1 MRNQVA
7 VAILF
12 LTVLLLPMVPVTADN
27 PEIDYDDGQT
37 VFTWSGAASTVE
49 LIGEWNWSET
59 SSLSEQNGIWSTTIS
74 IDEGLYCYKLIVDGE
89 YIFDPANPYRG
100 YCDNIENSIVRVKDS
115 VRPNFAS
122 EIINQQLI
130 ISFLPGTSGAGPDG
144 IPSGLEA
151 AIWDEVAMTWTLDLA
166 GLGDGKHTLD
176 LAITDTN
183 GNVAYDHLVPFWT
196 GPQSD
201 FSWEESLIYMIMTD
215 RYINGNMS
223 NDPLSTGAAAGAD
236 WMGGD
241 LEGVTS
247 KIQSGYFAEL
257 GVNVLW
263 LTPLNTNAQGTGIA
277 GDGQHDVAAYH
288 GYWPVEPRQ
297 VDPRLGTADQLKT
310 MVDAAHQSGIRV
322 MMDYVVNHVHQD
334 HTYYQDN
341 PEWFNQGCLCGS
353 ANCDWTEHRLDCQ
366 FTTYMP
372 DVNWKVRNASE
383 QFIEDALWWLEEF
396 DFDGARIDAVKHVE
410 DLAITNLAT
419 RINERFET
427 VGTDYYLKGETA
439 MGWSGHSLADN
450 QFQYDTINQYIGEDS
465 LDGQA
470 DFVLYHAVVDNVFTQ
485 GIEDYQ
491 HLDYWTNRSQDQYV
505 EGATMVPYVGS
516 HDVPRIASRA
526 DVGTGD
532 ANNQWQEDGLPGQP
546 GDETAYQAVLQAYGW
561 LLTTPGAPLLYYGD
575 EYGEYGGA
583 DPDNRHM
590 YRNMTTWS
598 QFEQSLFDNI
608 SQIGQLRAESIA
620 LKQGSYSTRY
630 ASPDVLIYD
639 MSHAEQNMSI
649 ILNRGQS
656 LTHQDFDSGD
666 IIRFGEATL
675 SSTGINIPSN
685 SVTIIELDAN
695 PTMPPREPDS
705 HCLIVNN
712 FTMNTTYFITLDL
725 TNTCTKDL
733 QYPGLN
739 SSVDNNLVTGLPNYT
754 EWFYMIFPETSYNM
768 SWQLAVN
775 EIIPNG
781 TLINLLFNAIILNCG
796 PEGDWHDCPT
806 STLEHTFTVI
816 WPSNETNTTN
826 SPVEPQQI
834 LGCTDNSALN
844 YQNDATEDDGSCSYP
859 IDNQDNNTDSQVN
872 NSNNDSVI
880 QDNTNTTQPSNQTD
894 LLVKDCPMCCGETI
908 QIPINDFCPVPDC
921 QPCGEQ
927 SVDAKSTAGEFV
939 RSALAVA
946 VFVGLIMLFFVSRK
960 K

>member
-27 PEIDYDDGQT
+27 PDIDYGDGQT
-37 VFTWSGAASTVE
+37 VFTWIGTASTVE

-59 SSLSEQNGIWSTTIS
+59 SPLTEQNGIWSTTIT

-100 YCDNIENSIVRVKDS
+100 YCDDIENSVVRVKDS
-115 VRPNFAS
+115 DRPNFAS

-130 ISFLPGTSGAGPDG
+130 VSFLPGITGAGPDG

-151 AIWDEVAMTWTLDLA
+151 AVWDEASMTWTLDLA
-166 GLGDGKHTLD
+166 GLSDGKHTLD
-176 LAITDTN
+176 LAINDTN

-201 FSWEESLIYMIMTD
+201 FSWEDSLIYMIMTD
-215 RYINGNMS
+215 RYINGNTS
-223 NDPLSTGAAAGAD
+223 NDPSPTGAAAGAD
-236 WMGGD
+236 WLGGD
-241 LEGVTS
+241 IEGVTS

-263 LTPLNTNAQGTGIA
+263 LTPFNTNAQGTGIA
-277 GDGQHDVAAYH
+277 GDGVHDVAAYH

-310 MVDAAHQSGIRV
+310 MVDAAHESGIRV

-334 HTYYQDN
+334 HTYHQDN
-341 PEWFNQGCLCGS
+341 PEWFNQGCICGTTD
-353 ANCDWTEHRLDCQ
+353 CDWTERRLDCQ
-366 FTTYMP
+366 FTSYMP
-372 DVNWKVRNASE
+372 DVNWKIREASE

-439 MGWSGHSLADN
+439 MGWSGDNLADN
-450 QFQYDTINQYIGEDS
+450 QYQYDTINRYIGENS

-485 GIEDYQ
+485 GARDYQ
-491 HLDYWTNRSQDQYV
+491 HLDYWTSRSQDQYV

-526 DVGTGD
+526 DTGTGD
-532 ANNQWQEDGLPGQP
+532 AYNQWQEDGLPGQP
-546 GDETAYQAVLQAYGW
+546 GDESTYQAVLQAYGW
-561 LLTTPGAPLLYYGD
+561 LFTTPGAPLLYYGD

-590 YRNMTTWS
+590 YRDNTAWS
-598 QFEQSLFDNI
+598 QFEQSLFDKI
-608 SQIGQLRAESIA
+608 SQISQLRAESIA

-630 ASPDVLIYD
+630 ASPDLLIYD

-649 ILNRGQS
+649 ILNRGQAV
-656 LTHQDFDSGD
+656 THQDFDSD
-666 IIRFGEATL
+666 DVIRFGEATI
-675 SSTGINIPSN
+675 SSAGINIPSN

-695 PTMPPREPDS
+695 PTIPQREPDS

-712 FTMNTTYFITLDL
+712 FTMNATYFINLDL
-725 TNTCTKDL
+725 TNICTKEL
-733 QYPGLN
+733 HYPGVN
-739 SSVDNNLVTGLPNYT
+739 SSVDNNLVTGFPDYN

-768 SWQLAVN
+768 SWQLALN
-775 EIIPNG
+775 ETIPNG
-781 TLINLLFNAIILNCG
+781 TLITLLFNATILNCG

-806 STLEHTFTVI
+806 SSLAHSFTVL
-816 WPSNETNTTN
+816 WPSNETNST
-826 SPVEPQQI
+826 SPPVEPQPI
-834 LGCTDNSALN
+834 LGCTDDSALN

-859 IDNQDNNTDSQVN
+859 VDNQNNNTDSQVN
-872 NSNNDSVI
+872 NSNNDSAI
-880 QDNTNTTQPSNQTD
+880 QDNTNTTQNNNQTD
-894 LLVKDCPMCCGETI
+894 LLMKDCPMCCGENI
-908 QIPINDFCPVPDC
+908 QIPIDEPCPIPDC
-921 QPCGEQ
+921 QPCNEQ
-927 SVDAKSTAGEFV
+927 SVDSKSTAGEFV

-946 VFVGLIMLFFVSRK
+946 VFIV
-960 K
+960 